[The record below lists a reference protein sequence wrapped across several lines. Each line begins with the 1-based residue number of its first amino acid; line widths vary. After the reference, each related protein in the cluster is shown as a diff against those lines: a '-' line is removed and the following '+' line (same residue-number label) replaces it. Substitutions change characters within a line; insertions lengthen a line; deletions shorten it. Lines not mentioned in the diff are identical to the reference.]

1 WLAEN
6 PAGRKDNKGAKC
18 LVCEIPLRAHHTDLL
33 KHATQSKTHLAN
45 MDKYNVQKQRR
56 LDAVGVHV
64 GSDERRAMDLRL
76 AVFIACHSAIRS
88 IDHLSEI
95 LAVIG
100 KGSKL
105 EDVKLHRTKCS
116 RLITSVISPA
126 MLTELVEDVGE
137 QGYSLIIDESTD
149 ISVVKFMAVMIKYHS
164 VTSNEIVT
172 DFLGFIEVYR
182 ATAEALFYHLPNFW
196 VGLDYKKVIG
206 LGTDGAS
213 NLCGKHNS
221 VYSRFRDEIPDVVL
235 VRCVCHSLHGAAS
248 KAAAQLPAD
257 LEFLVRETRNWFAKS
272 PLKRLQYKDLFA
284 AINDGAMPQALVQ
297 LVRTRWLAWG
307 KAVGVILSQ
316 WLELKTHFQVLS
328 NQNDPNEKCFV
339 GRRLSECFSEPNYL
353 FLLFVHPIATE
364 VNRIN
369 LAFQAREA
377 EWLRYDPGELQ
388 VTALLAE
395 LHDLVLWVA
404 RKVCRPEAVP
414 NNEQGAVL
422 TDAQQEMLRVSL
434 DDPQCIL
441 PLAQV
446 DYGPKFSIH
455 LGKVAIDP
463 PLLKEIQTR
472 CRSYLIVLAK
482 NILQVLPEH
491 GSRLAALR
499 HFHPE
504 ECLRRGPQRARVL
517 QLPLYLAAPGA
528 DVDILQRQW
537 DALPHTNWEN
547 YFGGKIPSTSIAF
560 WKGVW
565 TYTRLGQRPFEELA
579 RFALRAQSLPF
590 SNAVVEQAFSVM
602 NAIKIKS
609 RNRMGVELLM
619 AIMRIRLRLQGSKMC
634 CHEFQPSKRMI
645 TMITSDMYSQSKEG
659 VNVQEGEG
667 VGDID
672 IVDVEVD
679 LDFV

>member
-1 WLAEN
+1 
-6 PAGRKDNKGAKC
+6 
-18 LVCEIPLRAHHTDLL
+18 
-33 KHATQSKTHLAN
+33 
-45 MDKYNVQKQRR
+45 
-56 LDAVGVHV
+56 
-64 GSDERRAMDLRL
+64 
-76 AVFIACHSAIRS
+76 
-88 IDHLSEI
+88 
-95 LAVIG
+95 
-100 KGSKL
+100 
-105 EDVKLHRTKCS
+105 
-116 RLITSVISPA
+116 
-126 MLTELVEDVGE
+126 
-137 QGYSLIIDESTD
+137 
-149 ISVVKFMAVMIKYHS
+149 
-164 VTSNEIVT
+164 
-172 DFLGFIEVYR
+172 
-182 ATAEALFYHLPNFW
+182 
-196 VGLDYKKVIG
+196 
-206 LGTDGAS
+206 
-213 NLCGKHNS
+213 
-221 VYSRFRDEIPDVVL
+221 
-235 VRCVCHSLHGAAS
+235 
-248 KAAAQLPAD
+248 
-257 LEFLVRETRNWFAKS
+257 
-272 PLKRLQYKDLFA
+272 
-284 AINDGAMPQALVQ
+284 MPQALVQ

-328 NQNDPNEKCFV
+328 NQNDPNEN
-339 GRRLSECFSEPNYL
+339 ECFSEPNYL

-455 LGKVAIDP
+455 LGTVVIDP

-517 QLPLYLAAPGA
+517 QLPLYLAGNDKPSYCSQTKNRSVLIIECSQHLAPTWTSSRGSGT
-528 DVDILQRQW
+528 
-537 DALPHTNWEN
+537 PYPTPT
-547 YFGGKIPSTSIAF
+547 GKTTLAGKFHQPPSRSGRAC
-560 WKGVW
+560 GR
-565 TYTRLGQRPFEELA
+565 TRGSASAPSSSSPG
-579 RFALRAQSLPF
+579 LRSERKASPSL
-590 SNAVVEQAFSVM
+590 M
-602 NAIKIKS
+602 RWWS
-609 RNRMGVELLM
+609 RHS
-619 AIMRIRLRLQGSKMC
+619 A
-634 CHEFQPSKRMI
+634 
-645 TMITSDMYSQSKEG
+645 
-659 VNVQEGEG
+659 
-667 VGDID
+667 
-672 IVDVEVD
+672 
-679 LDFV
+679 